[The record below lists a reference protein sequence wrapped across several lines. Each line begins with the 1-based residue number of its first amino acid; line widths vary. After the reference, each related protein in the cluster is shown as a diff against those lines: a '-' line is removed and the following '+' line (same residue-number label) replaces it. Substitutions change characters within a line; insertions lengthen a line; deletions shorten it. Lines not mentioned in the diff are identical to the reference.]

1 LSNLPP
7 NPEPG
12 KNLPPDRWGH
22 LTFYERRY
30 LQDAI
35 KVYDAIV
42 DRVDD
47 IDQIANR
54 YQLDIED
61 VRRAKDY
68 AFGSGVSLYEF
79 APDSRMAEAWVR
91 MASGTETAIDEI
103 LLRHEILES
112 YLVSQGMNQPDAHT
126 LTQQRY
132 PWSILITQRPN
143 Q

>member
-1 LSNLPP
+1 MSNQPPP

-35 KVYDAIV
+35 KAYDAIV

-47 IDQIANR
+47 IGQIANR

-68 AFGSGVSLYEF
+68 AFVGYLAMSL
-79 APDSRMAEAWVR
+79 PQ
-91 MASGTETAIDEI
+91 T
-103 LLRHEILES
+103 LRWQKPGLEWHQEQKPLS
-112 YLVSQGMNQPDAHT
+112 MKFY
-126 LTQQRY
+126 
-132 PWSILITQRPN
+132 
-143 Q
+143 